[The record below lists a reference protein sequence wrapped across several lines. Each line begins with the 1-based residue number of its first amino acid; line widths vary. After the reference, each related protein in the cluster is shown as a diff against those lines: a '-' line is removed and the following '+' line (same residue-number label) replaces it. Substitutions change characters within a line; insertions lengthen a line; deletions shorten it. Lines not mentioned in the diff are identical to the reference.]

1 MYSFAFMIN
10 EFLLKEFGD
19 RIKQLRLQKGISQ
32 EKLSFSTGF
41 HRTYIGMIERG
52 ERNISLSNMAVFAKV
67 FEISISELLDLKK
80 INLNHNFKNYE
91 IKSEK

>member
-1 MYSFAFMIN
+1 MIN

-19 RIKQLRLQKGISQ
+19 RIKQLRLQKNISQ
-32 EKLSFSTGF
+32 EKLSFLTGF

-67 FEISISELLDLKK
+67 FEINVSELLDFKN
-80 INLNHNFKNYE
+80 INPNHSYNNYE
-91 IKSEK
+91 IKSDK

>member
-19 RIKQLRLQKGISQ
+19 RIKQLRLQKNISQ
-32 EKLSFSTGF
+32 EKLSFLTGF

-52 ERNISLSNMAVFAKV
+52 ERNISISNMAVFAKV
-67 FEISISELLDLKK
+67 FELNISELIDLKT
-80 INLNHNFKNYE
+80 INPNHSYKNYE
-91 IKSEK
+91 IKSDK